1 MRLCIS
7 GTPATGKTTIAK
19 LLAKKLKWKLI
30 ELNKLAEDKNLY
42 CGYDRKR
49 NVKIVDIEKVKK
61 DVEGLKEKNLIIE
74 SHYAHYMPCNLV
86 IILRVNPAEMRK
98 RGEEKG
104 WKKEKM
110 EENLE
115 AEIMEICKQEAFEL
129 GRKILEID
137 TTGKKYE
144 NIVKEI
150 INKLKL

>member
-42 CGYDRKR
+42 CGYDKKR

-74 SHYAHYMPCNLV
+74 SHYAHYMPCDLV